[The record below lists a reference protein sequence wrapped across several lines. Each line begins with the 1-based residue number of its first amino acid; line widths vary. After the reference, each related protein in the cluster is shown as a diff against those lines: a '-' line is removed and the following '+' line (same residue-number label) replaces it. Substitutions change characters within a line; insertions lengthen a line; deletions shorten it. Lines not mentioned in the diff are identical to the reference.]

1 MMNVDQ
7 VEAMFKACMKSDV
20 TNDADDYP
28 RAVIRSGL
36 RIGSF
41 LYECYFFVHGQ
52 FLKNGQKGAI
62 PRFLIKMDIL
72 NFACFN
78 IAPEFR

>member
-1 MMNVDQ
+1 MSSLARKLHFSLAIVLILDGFMMNVDQ

-41 LYECYFFVHGQ
+41 LFEC
-52 FLKNGQKGAI
+52 
-62 PRFLIKMDIL
+62 
-72 NFACFN
+72 
-78 IAPEFR
+78 

>member
-1 MMNVDQ
+1 MCSLARKLHLSLAIVLILDGFMMNVDQ

-20 TNDADDYP
+20 TNDTDDYP

-41 LYECYFFVHGQ
+41 LFEC
-52 FLKNGQKGAI
+52 
-62 PRFLIKMDIL
+62 
-72 NFACFN
+72 
-78 IAPEFR
+78 